1 MGNIDCIDT
10 HAHLFVEA
18 FHGEVDAVVDRAKE
32 ANVRKVL
39 LPNIDEDSINELKEL
54 VTRHPGYVYPMM
66 GLHPTSVTKEWRKQ
80 LNRVYDELTSLPS
93 FAEASYV
100 AVGEVGIDLYWD
112 DSLKGSRLRVRATV
126 GVGPGV

>member
-1 MGNIDCIDT
+1 MGSIDCIDT

-18 FHGEVDAVVDRAKE
+18 FHGEIDAVVDRAKE

-80 LNRVYDELTSLPS
+80 LDRVYDELTSLPS

-112 DSLKGSRLRVRATV
+112 DSLKGEQVAAFEQQLAWGRV
-126 GVGPGV
+126 